1 MKNIFVGKTIDEA
14 KMKASEAFGVPVE
27 DITFTVLEEP
37 KKGLFGL
44 IKSEAKIEAEYVS
57 GDTSEEA
64 VSDNYT
70 AEVPEADA

>member
-57 GDTSEEA
+57 GDDHLGGS
-64 VSDNYT
+64 SYT
-70 AEVPEADA
+70 PRYRKRYA